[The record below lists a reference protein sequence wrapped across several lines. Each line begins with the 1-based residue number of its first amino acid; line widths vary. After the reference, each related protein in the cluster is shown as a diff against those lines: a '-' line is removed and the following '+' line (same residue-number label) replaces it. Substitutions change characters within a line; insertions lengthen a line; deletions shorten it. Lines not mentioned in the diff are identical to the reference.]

1 MGTLG
6 RDCGFD
12 KARGWLLLLPIQVG
26 PGEAAARKLQA
37 HENLMRLS
45 KAQCGVLYLGGGNPR
60 CVQTGRRTHGE
71 QPCGEGRGGSGGR
84 RAGREA
90 AVCAHSPEGRLHPGL
105 HQQRGAA
112 GREGIVP
119 LCSALGSPHLQCCVQ
134 AWGPAQEGWELLE
147 RGQGRQ

>member
-1 MGTLG
+1 MLHPLLAHSGYLG
-6 RDCGFD
+6 
-12 KARGWLLLLPIQVG
+12 PS
-26 PGEAAARKLQA
+26 AAFLGNLEKWSYV
-37 HENLMRLS
+37 NLMRLS

-71 QPCGEGRGGSGGR
+71 QPCREGCGGSGGQ